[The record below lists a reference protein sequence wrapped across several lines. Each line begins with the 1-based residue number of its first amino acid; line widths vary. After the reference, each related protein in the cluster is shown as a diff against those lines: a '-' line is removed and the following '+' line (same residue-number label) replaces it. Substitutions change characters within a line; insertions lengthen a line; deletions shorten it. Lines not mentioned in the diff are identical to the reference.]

1 MGPIL
6 SPFFLGYGL
15 LRGAY
20 VSTDALCTVG
30 TYFTRGLVFQRYHLM
45 TESTVTVGFY
55 IGVIMIAGAWIGR
68 RLLDR
73 MTERAFLRLIETLLV
88 LCGLQ
93 MLLFPA
99 R

>member
-1 MGPIL
+1 
-6 SPFFLGYGL
+6 
-15 LRGAY
+15 
-20 VSTDALCTVG
+20 
-30 TYFTRGLVFQRYHLM
+30 VFQRYHLL
-45 TESTVTVGFY
+45 TESTVTVGIY

-73 MTERAFLRLIETLLV
+73 MTERTFLRLIETLLV

-93 MLLFPA
+93 MVLFPA

>member
-1 MGPIL
+1 
-6 SPFFLGYGL
+6 
-15 LRGAY
+15 
-20 VSTDALCTVG
+20 
-30 TYFTRGLVFQRYHLM
+30 
-45 TESTVTVGFY
+45 
-55 IGVIMIAGAWIGR
+55 MIAGAWIGR